1 MIYPYFLRRKTVR
14 RPIFAAMTAVALACA
29 APAATAQQ
37 KIKIGF
43 ISTFSG
49 PQGVMGQFMKE
60 SVELAL
66 DHLGRKVGGLEVEM
80 HYGDDQVKPDVG
92 VQVAEEMLK
101 KHQVDFV
108 SGIIWSNVMMA
119 VVPVVTG
126 ANKIMVGSN
135 AGASPLAGSQCNEL
149 YFSTSWNNDQT
160 PEAMGKFLQ
169 DQGVNDIYVMAPN
182 YQAGK
187 DMVAGL
193 KRYYKGRIVEEIY
206 TKLGQQDYQAEITQ
220 LRSKN
225 PKAVF
230 AFYPGGMGIQFLR
243 QYDQAGLRG
252 KLPLYTVYTVDEI
265 SIPAVKDAAVGIYE
279 TRYWSP
285 DLKNPANQKFVTDY
299 KKKYGKLP
307 VFYGA
312 QSYDSILLIDSAVKA
327 TKGDLK
333 DTKALVAAMRK
344 ANFQSL
350 RGPFQYNVNHH
361 PIQNFYLLK
370 AEKTKA
376 GEIEMHIQ
384 KTIFEKH
391 KDSYYQDCKMKW

>member
-1 MIYPYFLRRKTVR
+1 VRK
-14 RPIFAAMTAVALACA
+14 PILAALAA
-29 APAATAQQ
+29 ALAFAMPAQAQQ

-49 PQGVMGQFMKE
+49 PQGVMGQYMKD

-66 DHLGRKVGGLEVEM
+66 DHLGRKVGGMEVEM
-80 HYGDDQVKPDVG
+80 VYGDDQFKPDVG

-126 ANKIMVGSN
+126 AGKIMVGTN

-160 PEAMGKFLQ
+160 PEAMGKYLQ
-169 DQGVNDIYVMAPN
+169 DKGVNDLYIISPN

-187 DMVAGL
+187 DMVTGL

-252 KLPLYTVYTVDEI
+252 KLPLYTVFTVDEI
-265 SIPAVKDAAVGIYE
+265 SLPAVKDSALGIYE

-285 DLKNPANQKFVTDY
+285 DLKNPANNKFVTDY

-307 VFYGA
+307 VFYGT
-312 QSYDSILLIDSAVKA
+312 QSYDGILLIDSAVRA
-327 TKGDLK
+327 VKGNVK
-333 DTKALVAAMRK
+333 DVKGMVRAMRK
-344 ANFQSL
+344 ANFNSV
-350 RGPFQYNVNHH
+350 RGPFTYNVNHH
-361 PIQNFYLLK
+361 PIQNFYLLR
-370 AEKTKA
+370 AEKQPS
-376 GEIEMHIQ
+376 GDIEMKIQ
-384 KTIFEKH
+384 STVFEKY

>member
-1 MIYPYFLRRKTVR
+1 MHTPLRSLAAA
-14 RPIFAAMTAVALACA
+14 ISIAAFAFS
-29 APAATAQQ
+29 APVSAQQ
-37 KIKIGF
+37 KVKIGF

-49 PQGVMGQFMKE
+49 PQGVMGQYMKE

-66 DHLGRKVGGLEVEM
+66 EHLGGKVGGLPVEM
-80 HYGDDQVKPDVG
+80 FYGDDQFKTDVG

-101 KHQVDFV
+101 KNQVDFV
-108 SGIIWSNVMMA
+108 SGIIWSNVMLA

-126 ANKIMVGSN
+126 ANKIMVGTN
-135 AGASPLAGSQCNEL
+135 AGASPLAGKDCNRL

-169 DQGVNDIYVMAPN
+169 DNGVNDLYVMAPN

-193 KRYYKGRIVEEIY
+193 KRYYKGRIVEEVY
-206 TKLGQQDYQAEITQ
+206 TKLGQQDYQAEISQ
-220 LRSKN
+220 LRAKS

-230 AFYPGGMGIQFLR
+230 AFYPGGMGIQFLK

-252 KLPLYTVYTVDEI
+252 QLPLYTVYTVDEI
-265 SIPAVKDAAVGIYE
+265 SIPAVRDAAVGIYE

-285 DLKNPANQKFVTDY
+285 DLKNPANEKFVTDY

-312 QSYDSILLIDSAVKA
+312 QSYDGIMLIDSAVRA
-327 TKGDLK
+327 VKGDLK
-333 DTKALVAAMRK
+333 NVDGMVKAMEK
-344 ANFQSL
+344 ADFKSL

-370 AEKTKA
+370 TEKLSN
-376 GEIEMHIQ
+376 GDIEMRIQ

-391 KDSYYQDCKMKW
+391 KDSYFQDCKM

>member
-1 MIYPYFLRRKTVR
+1 VRK
-14 RPIFAAMTAVALACA
+14 PIIAAIAAALAACMTAAT
-29 APAATAQQ
+29 PAMAQQ

-49 PQGVMGQFMKE
+49 PQGVMGEYMKE

-66 DHLGRKVGGLEVEM
+66 DHLGRKVGGLDVEM
-80 HYGDDQVKPDVG
+80 FYGDDQVKPDVG

-108 SGIIWSNVMMA
+108 SGIIWSNVMLA

-169 DQGVNDIYVMAPN
+169 DQGVNDLYVMAPN

-265 SIPAVKDAAVGIYE
+265 SIPAVKDAAIGIYE

-285 DLKNPANQKFVTDY
+285 DLKNAANQKFVADY

-312 QSYDSILLIDSAVKA
+312 QSYDSIMLIDSAVKA
-327 TKGDLK
+327 TKGNLK
-333 DTKALVAAMRK
+333 DNKALVQAMRK
-344 ANFQSL
+344 ANFPSL

-370 AEKTKA
+370 AEKVP
-376 GEIEMHIQ
+376 GGDIEMRIQ

-391 KDSYYQDCKMKW
+391 KDSYFQDCKMKW

>member
-1 MIYPYFLRRKTVR
+1 MRTSVR
-14 RPIFAAMTAVALACA
+14 SLIAGAVVAAFAFAG
-29 APAATAQQ
+29 PAAAQQ
-37 KIKIGF
+37 KVKIGF

-49 PQGVMGQFMKE
+49 PQGVMGQYMKE
-60 SVELAL
+60 SVELAIE
-66 DHLGRKVGGLEVEM
+66 HLGGKVGGLPVEM
-80 HYGDDQVKPDVG
+80 FYGDDQVKPDVG

-101 KHQVDFV
+101 KNQVDFV

-126 ANKIMVGSN
+126 AGHIMVGSN
-135 AGASPLAGSQCNEL
+135 AGASPLAGAQCNKL

-160 PEAMGKFLQ
+160 PEAMGKYLT
-169 DQGVNDIYVMAPN
+169 DSGVNDIYVIAPN

-193 KRYYKGRIVEEIY
+193 KRYYKGNIVEENY

-230 AFYPGGMGIQFLR
+230 AFLPGGMGIQFLK

-252 KLPLYTVYTVDEI
+252 QLPLYTVYTVDEI

-285 DLKNPANQKFVTDY
+285 DLKNPANERFVADY

-312 QSYDSILLIDSAVKA
+312 QSYDSIMLIDSAVRA
-327 TKGDLK
+327 VKGDLK
-333 DTKALVAAMRK
+333 NVGGMVAAMEK
-344 ANFQSL
+344 ADFKSL
-350 RGPFQYNVNHH
+350 RGPFTYNVNHH

-370 AEKTKA
+370 SVKEPN
-376 GEIEMHIQ
+376 GDIEMRIQ

-391 KDSYYQDCKMKW
+391 KDAYYQDCKMK

>member
-1 MIYPYFLRRKTVR
+1 VI
-14 RPIFAAMTAVALACA
+14 RPILASLLAAAVAFST
-29 APAATAQQ
+29 PAAAQQ
-37 KIKIGF
+37 KLKIGF
-43 ISTFSG
+43 ITTLSG
-49 PQGVMGQFMKE
+49 PQGVIGQYMKD

-66 DHLGRKVGGLEVEM
+66 DHLGRKVGGLETEVF
-80 HYGDDQVKPDVG
+80 YGDDQVKPDVG

-101 KHQVDFV
+101 KNQVDFV
-108 SGIIWSNVMMA
+108 SGIIWSNVMLA

-126 ANKIMVGSN
+126 AGKIMVGSN
-135 AGASPLAGSQCNEL
+135 AGASPLAGSQCNEM

-160 PEAMGKFLQ
+160 PEAMGKYLQ
-169 DQGVNDIYVMAPN
+169 DTGVNDIYVMAPN

-193 KRYYKGRIVEEIY
+193 KRYYKGRIVEETY
-206 TKLGQQDYQAEITQ
+206 TKLGQQDYQAEISQ

-230 AFYPGGMGIQFLR
+230 AFFPGGMGIQFLK

-252 KLPLYTVYTVDEI
+252 QIPLYTVYTVDEI
-265 SIPAVKDAAVGIYE
+265 SIPAVRDAALGVLE
-279 TRYWSP
+279 TRFWSP
-285 DLKNPANQKFVTDY
+285 DIKVPASQKFVADY
-299 KKKYGKLP
+299 KKKYGKMP

-312 QSYDSILLIDSAVKA
+312 QSYDSIMLIDSAVRA
-327 TKGDLK
+327 TKGNLK
-333 DTKALVAAMRK
+333 DTKALVQAMRK
-344 ANFQSL
+344 ANYSSV
-350 RGPFQYNVNHH
+350 RGKFEFNVNHH

-370 AEKTKA
+370 TVKA
-376 GEIEMHIQ
+376 GNDIEMHIE

>member
-1 MIYPYFLRRKTVR
+1 MINPSRAILAGA
-14 RPIFAAMTAVALACA
+14 IAAALSFAAPVQ
-29 APAATAQQ
+29 AQQ
-37 KIKIGF
+37 QKLKIGF

-60 SVELAL
+60 AVEIAL
-66 DHLGRKVGGLEVEM
+66 QQLGGKVGGLETEM
-80 HYGDDQVKPDVG
+80 FYGDDQVKPDVG

-101 KHQVDFV
+101 KNQVDFV
-108 SGIIWSNVMMA
+108 SGIIWSNVMLA

-126 ANKIMVGSN
+126 AGKIMVGSN
-135 AGASPLAGSQCNEL
+135 AGASPLAGSQCNEM

-160 PEAMGKFLQ
+160 PEAMGKYLQ
-169 DQGVNDIYVMAPN
+169 DTGVNDLYVMAPN

-193 KRYYKGRIVEEIY
+193 KRYYKGRIVEENY
-206 TKLGQQDYQAEITQ
+206 TKLGQQDYQAEISQ

-230 AFYPGGMGIQFLR
+230 AFFPGGMGIQFLK

-252 KLPLYTVYTVDEI
+252 QIPLYTVYTVDEI
-265 SIPAVKDAAVGIYE
+265 SIPAVKDAALGVLE
-279 TRYWSP
+279 TRFWSP
-285 DLKNPANQKFVTDY
+285 DIKVPASQKFVADY
-299 KKKYGKLP
+299 KKKYNKLP

-312 QSYDSILLIDSAVKA
+312 QSYDSIMLIDSAVRA
-327 TKGDLK
+327 TKGNLK
-333 DTKALVAAMRK
+333 DTQALVKEMRK
-344 ANFQSL
+344 ANYSSV
-350 RGPFQYNVNHH
+350 RGKFEFNVNHH

-370 AEKTKA
+370 TVKTGA
-376 GEIEMHIQ
+376 GEIEMHIE
-384 KTIFEKH
+384 KTIFTSH

>member
-1 MIYPYFLRRKTVR
+1 VKTTIRSIV
-14 RPIFAAMTAVALACA
+14 AA
-29 APAATAQQ
+29 AATAAFAFSAPVSAQQ

-49 PQGVMGQFMKE
+49 PQGVMGQYMKE
-60 SVELAL
+60 SVEPAL
-66 DHLGRKVGGLEVEM
+66 DHLGRKVGGMEVEM
-80 HYGDDQVKPDVG
+80 FYGDDQLKPDVG

-101 KHQVDFV
+101 KNQVDFV

-126 ANKIMVGSN
+126 ANKIMVGTN
-135 AGASPLAGSQCNEL
+135 AGASPLAGAQCNKL

-169 DQGVNDIYVMAPN
+169 DNGVNDLYVMAPN

-193 KRYYKGRIVEEIY
+193 KRYYKGRIVEEVY
-206 TKLGQQDYQAEITQ
+206 TKLGQQDYQAEISQ
-220 LRSKN
+220 LRAKN

-230 AFYPGGMGIQFLR
+230 AFYPGGMGIQFLK

-252 KLPLYTVYTVDEI
+252 QLPLYTVYTVDEI

-285 DLKNPANQKFVTDY
+285 DLKNPANQKFVADY

-312 QSYDSILLIDSAVKA
+312 QSYDGIMLMDSAVRA
-327 TKGDLK
+327 VKGNLK
-333 DTKALVAAMRK
+333 DIDGMVKAMEK
-344 ANFQSL
+344 ADFRSL
-350 RGPFQYNVNHH
+350 RGPFTYNINHH

-370 AEKTKA
+370 TEKLA
-376 GEIEMHIQ
+376 GGDIEMRIQ

-391 KDSYYQDCKMKW
+391 KDSYFQDCKMK

>member
-1 MIYPYFLRRKTVR
+1 MRSAFRS
-14 RPIFAAMTAVALACA
+14 ALAGAVIA
-29 APAATAQQ
+29 AFTFAGPVAAQQ
-37 KIKIGF
+37 KVKIGF

-49 PQGVMGQFMKE
+49 PQGVMGQYMKE
-60 SVELAL
+60 SVELAIE
-66 DHLGRKVGGLEVEM
+66 HLGGKIGGLPVEM
-80 HYGDDQVKPDVG
+80 VYGDDQVKPDVG
-92 VQVAEEMLK
+92 VQVAEQMLK
-101 KHQVDFV
+101 KDQVDFV

-126 ANKIMVGSN
+126 AGKIMVGSN
-135 AGASPLAGSQCNEL
+135 AGASPLAGAQCNKL

-160 PEAMGKFLQ
+160 PEAMGKYLT
-169 DQGVNDIYVMAPN
+169 DSGVNDIYVIAPN

-193 KRYYKGRIVEEIY
+193 KRYYKGNIVEENY

-230 AFYPGGMGIQFLR
+230 AFLPGGMGIQFLK

-252 KLPLYTVYTVDEI
+252 QLPLYTVYTVDEI

-285 DLKNPANQKFVTDY
+285 DLKNPANNRFVTDY

-312 QSYDSILLIDSAVKA
+312 QSYDSIMLIDSAIKAVK
-327 TKGDLK
+327 GNLK
-333 DTKALVAAMRK
+333 NVDGMVHAMEKADFA
-344 ANFQSL
+344 SL

-370 AEKTKA
+370 SVKTPS
-376 GEIEMHIQ
+376 GDIEMHIQ

-391 KDSYYQDCKMKW
+391 KDAYYQDCKMK